1 MSLSVAVL
9 GASGFAGAELLR
21 IVEGHPNLYVVA
33 ASASAQVGRP
43 VADAY
48 PALESV
54 AGLHFCTVDEALD
67 AGAEVIFS
75 SLPHTASMSL
85 FANKDDAKIVDL
97 AGDFR
102 LDEADRYVQ
111 WYGEAHSN
119 PDSLL
124 DWEYGLTEFRR
135 QAVTGADKV
144 ANPGCYP
151 TAALLALLPLVQAG
165 AIDAGSIH
173 IDAKSG
179 ISGAGRAG
187 GEGFDYSSVN
197 ESLAPYSVTGH
208 KHIAEME
215 EQISFAAG
223 KPVHITFI
231 PHLVPMT
238 RGILATCIADGA
250 GDLDDGAL
258 HEVLVRAYKD
268 EPFIR
273 VLGTGQLP
281 KTKRLSGTNDAEVC
295 VRADARTGKV
305 IAFAAIDNLVKG
317 AAGQAVQN
325 ANLMCGLSETAG
337 LDLNPCLP

>member
-1 MSLSVAVL
+1 MTLSVAVL

-21 IVEGHPNLYVVA
+21 ILEGHPSMGVIA

-54 AGLHFCTVDEALD
+54 AKLQFCSVEEALD
-67 AGAEVIFS
+67 AGAELIFS
-75 SLPHTASMSL
+75 SLPHTASMKL
-85 FANKDDAKIVDL
+85 FADKDDAKIVDL

-111 WYGEAHSN
+111 WYGEAHAN
-119 PDSLL
+119 PGSLAA
-124 DWEYGLTEFRR
+124 WQYGLTEFER
-135 QAVTGADKV
+135 QAVAGADKV

-151 TAALLALLPLVQAG
+151 TAALLALLPLIHAG
-165 AIDAGSIH
+165 AIDAGTIH
-173 IDAKSG
+173 VDAKSG

-215 EQISFAAG
+215 EQISSAAG
-223 KPVHITFI
+223 KAVRITFV

-238 RGILATCIADGA
+238 RGILATCIADA
-250 GDLDDGAL
+250 VGDVDGDSL
-258 HEVLVRAYKD
+258 HDVLARSYKD

-273 VLGTGQLP
+273 VLGPDQLP

-295 VRADARTGKV
+295 VRVDVRTGRV

-325 ANLMCGLSETAG
+325 ANLMCGLPETAG
-337 LDLNPCLP
+337 LHLNPCLP